1 VVAATVALAMAEEE
15 EEEVWEDLVET
26 MQSREALVW

>member
-1 VVAATVALAMAEEE
+1 VVAATVALAVAEEE